1 MITKLSDLVMF
12 VYRDEYYN
20 KETEDKNVMEL
31 ILAKQRNG
39 KTGTIKLFYDSD
51 TQFIG
56 DLDL

>member
-31 ILAKQRNG
+31 IIAKQRKG

-56 DLDL
+56 DIYM